1 MSKITI
7 KEIADL
13 AGVSVATVSRV
24 LNGNGRYSDE
34 TKQRVL
40 GIADKFNYRTNAVA
54 KSLRTNQSKTI
65 GVIVPDITNEFFA
78 NIVLAIE
85 HVLVPHGYSIFICN
99 TSEDHEKEKRFVRDL
114 ESKGV
119 DGLIYVSGNMNIP
132 DESTVKKLP
141 IVCINRRDPQN
152 QEFVVVESDNYNGGF
167 VATEE
172 LIAQGCKHIVIIKD
186 ERDIVPMNE
195 RYRGYREA
203 LKTHGLLSDLN
214 LVIEIPVDVHQA
226 EKAVHQLIGHGVK
239 FDGIFA
245 CTDWLAIGALKA
257 LRQNH
262 IQVPHEVQVIGFDNI
277 SVGEHSYPT
286 LTTVHQDKIKLG
298 EMASEILLDRIEHR
312 NTLTHKKIVVPVSLI
327 RRNSTFQQ

>member
-1 MSKITI
+1 MPNITI

-24 LNGNGRYSDE
+24 LNGTGRYSDE

-40 GIADKFNYRTNAVA
+40 GIAEKFHYRTNVVA

-85 HVLVPHGYSIFICN
+85 RVLVPHGYSIFICN
-99 TSEDHEKEKRFVRDL
+99 TSEDHEKEKRVVRDL

-119 DGLIYVSGNMNIP
+119 DGLIYVSGNMSIP
-132 DESTVKKLP
+132 DGDTIKRLP
-141 IVCINRRDPQN
+141 TVCINRRDPQN
-152 QEFVVVESDNYNGGF
+152 QEFAVVESDNYNGGF

-172 LIAQGCKHIVIIKD
+172 LIVQGCKHIVILKD
-186 ERDIVPMNE
+186 DRDIVPMNE

-203 LKTHGLLSDLN
+203 LKKHGVLLDLN
-214 LVIEIPVDVHQA
+214 LVIEIPVDVPH
-226 EKAVHQLIGHGVK
+226 AVEAIQDLIDRQVK

-245 CTDWLAIGALKA
+245 CTDWLAIGTLKA
-257 LRQNH
+257 LQHNKIR
-262 IQVPHEVQVIGFDNI
+262 VPQEVKVIGFDNI

-286 LTTVHQDKIKLG
+286 LTTIHQDKIKLG
-298 EMASEILLDRIEHR
+298 QIASEILLDWIERR
-312 NTLTHKKIVVPVSLI
+312 NTPKERKIVVPVSLI
-327 RRNSTFQQ
+327 RRNSTLQ

>member
-1 MSKITI
+1 MSNITI

-40 GIADKFNYRTNAVA
+40 GIAEKFNYRTNVVA

-78 NIVLAIE
+78 KIALAIE
-85 HVLVPHGYSIFICN
+85 HVLVPYGYSIFICN

-132 DESTVKKLP
+132 DEATIKRLP

-172 LIAQGCKHIVIIKD
+172 LIAQGCKHIVIVKD

-203 LKTHGLLSDLN
+203 LKKHGILLDLD
-214 LVIEIPVDVHQA
+214 LVIEIPVDVHHA
-226 EKAVHQLIGHGVK
+226 EKAMQHLLGRGVK

-257 LRQNH
+257 LQQNH
-262 IQVPHEVQVIGFDNI
+262 IHVPQEVQVIGFDNI
-277 SVGEHSYPT
+277 LVGEHSHPT
-286 LTTVHQDKIKLG
+286 LTTIHQDKIKLG
-298 EMASEILLDRIEHR
+298 EVASEILLNRIEHR
-312 NTLTHKKIVVPVSLI
+312 NTLTERKIVVPVSLI
-327 RRNSTFQQ
+327 KRNTTLQR